1 MTSGDTPV
9 GTYVLGT
16 EPEEQERLQLQL
28 QHEL

>member
-16 EPEEQERLQLQL
+16 EPEEQERLQLQ
-28 QHEL
+28 HEL